1 MTPAAPLPA
10 PPGVPSL
17 RRLWLP
23 VLAGA
28 LAAHAAVASLVLLT
42 NEPVAAAMGGGDRVV
57 GRLSIALGAPVPE
70 PDVPVPDPAT
80 ARAAPEP
87 EPAQPVAAPSMPAPA
102 PAPVPVPVPAPASIP
117 ASIPPEPAPRDTA
130 PARAEPDPAPSA
142 EAARAAAA
150 TPGEGASAPLPGATG
165 GTEAASDR
173 MDAYLARIRELIER
187 ERLYP
192 RSARRQGIEGTA
204 TVRLTIAGSG
214 TLAELSLSRSSGSP
228 SLDRAA
234 RRMVS
239 EAAPFPAPPSQ
250 AAYTIAL
257 PIVFA
262 LD

>member
-28 LAAHAAVASLVLLT
+28 LAAHAAVAALVLLSDG
-42 NEPVAAAMGGGDRVV
+42 PVAAAMGGGDRVV
-57 GRLSIALGAPVPE
+57 GRLSIALGATAPE
-70 PDVPVPDPAT
+70 PDSPVPAPAT
-80 ARAAPEP
+80 RRAAPEP
-87 EPAQPVAAPSMPAPA
+87 EPAQPVAAQAVPAPA
-102 PAPVPVPVPAPASIP
+102 PPPVPAPVP
-117 ASIPPEPAPRDTA
+117 ARFRAAPEPAPRDTA